1 MASIA
6 TSASIAA
13 STSASTST
21 AAMAHS
27 ESKSSHTHTI
37 SLKGTGD
44 EYQPLYC
51 SLCDV
56 YVYSKNL
63 LRQHMETSSRHPRCD
78 LCEKS
83 FLNLNSLR
91 RHFIL
96 STRHNY
102 CATCDTSYDTPLA
115 LKIHLEH
122 ATFHRD
128 LRNEIEDTLYVEERR
143 QKGWEN
149 RVAKEIERRE
159 NVEEEIA
166 LNETEERSRVE
177 ITKSILEMKQR
188 MRGLQDSST
197 TLTLKPKM
205 LKQTCAVCLDVKKTM
220 SVTRCGH
227 LFCSACI
234 HHAFE
239 QGQGCPTCRTLG
251 VASHLRKVDLS
262 VA

>member
-1 MASIA
+1 
-6 TSASIAA
+6 
-13 STSASTST
+13 
-21 AAMAHS
+21 MAHS
-27 ESKSSHTHTI
+27 ESKPSHTHTHTI
-37 SLKGTGD
+37 SLSLKGTGD

-63 LRQHMETSSRHPRCD
+63 LRQHMESSPRHSRCD
-78 LCEKS
+78 ICEKS

-91 RHFIL
+91 RHYIL
-96 STRHNY
+96 SNRHNY
-102 CATCDTSYDTPLA
+102 CATCDTSFATPLA

-128 LRNEIEDTLYVEERR
+128 LRNETEDTLYVEERR

-149 RVAKEIERRE
+149 RVAKEIEHKE
-159 NVEEEIA
+159 NVEEEII
-166 LNETEERSRVE
+166 LNKSEERSRVE
-177 ITKSILEMKQR
+177 IAKRILEMKQR
-188 MRGLQDSST
+188 MRGRQQSHCST
-197 TLTLKPKM
+197 PTAKT

-251 VASHLRKVDLS
+251 VAKHLRRVELS
-262 VA
+262 VV

>member
-6 TSASIAA
+6 TSTPA
-13 STSASTST
+13 STPT

-27 ESKSSHTHTI
+27 ESKLSHTHTI

-63 LRQHMETSSRHPRCD
+63 LRQHMESSSRHPRCD

-91 RHFIL
+91 RHYIL

-102 CATCDTSYDTPLA
+102 CATCDTSYDNPLA

-128 LRNEIEDTLYVEERR
+128 LRNESDDTLYVEERR
-143 QKGWEN
+143 RKGWEN

-177 ITKSILEMKQR
+177 ITKRILEMKQR
-188 MRGLQDSST
+188 MSMRCQDIT
-197 TLTLKPKM
+197 MTQTPKLKM

-251 VASHLRKVDLS
+251 VGKHLRKVDLS
-262 VA
+262 VF